1 VQTINDNGKSV
12 SNLCSDHWKLLQ
24 LDKKMI
30 RPRNDRQGKQMLQE
44 LITNKNIMIPIG
56 TEANKFG
63 KGKSTTN
70 LQMTCY
76 IMPSQAF
83 HFH

>member
-1 VQTINDNGKSV
+1 
-12 SNLCSDHWKLLQ
+12 
-24 LDKKMI
+24 
-30 RPRNDRQGKQMLQE
+30 
-44 LITNKNIMIPIG
+44 MIPIG